1 MAATA
6 ILGGGAA
13 GGAVLT
19 SEDPQATPKLC
30 TNVPDRLFRDS
41 VAAASIASGNPKI
54 FLLLSVILYLRIFT
68 KFDPVTIAS
77 ASLAQVHVMHLHNGQ
92 KVAVNVYKQS
102 SLPSVQFGSLKPG
115 SLLYSDIFAYTYGLF
130 NLQVQHS
137 HMTDTVAA
145 DYATVEWLFPNF
157 DYRWLVAEVRES
169 LPKVSQDG
177 ERSDS
182 DFLDVAIK
190 ELELLVEARNSEKC
204 PRNFQKLLPHTD
216 RIYVPLV
223 YWNLSTSILLTV
235 EFMDGMRVDD
245 VKGIQNMGIRPYHV
259 SKLVSEDFA
268 EMIFKHGFVHCDP
281 HAANLLGKEPF
292 RHNSDLPCGSAGTRR
307 PQLVLLDH
315 GLYKELDFSTR
326 INYAALWK
334 DVYALFAGILTMRP
348 WNGVIDT
355 SVDHLLVRGTESDR
369 SELRLQGSSM
379 KTYLIIGKVSPEA
392 VIEAKLQQG
401 KSILGWIGVRWEEI
415 LLNARLLAMQVA
427 LWFLHLQ
434 EVLQYRRALGC

>member
-54 FLLLSVILYLRIFT
+54 FLLLSVILYLR
-68 KFDPVTIAS
+68 
-77 ASLAQVHVMHLHNGQ
+77 
-92 KVAVNVYKQS
+92 
-102 SLPSVQFGSLKPG
+102 
-115 SLLYSDIFAYTYGLF
+115 DIFAYTYGLF

-334 DVYALFAGILTMRP
+334 VSRPRDVYALFAGILTMRP